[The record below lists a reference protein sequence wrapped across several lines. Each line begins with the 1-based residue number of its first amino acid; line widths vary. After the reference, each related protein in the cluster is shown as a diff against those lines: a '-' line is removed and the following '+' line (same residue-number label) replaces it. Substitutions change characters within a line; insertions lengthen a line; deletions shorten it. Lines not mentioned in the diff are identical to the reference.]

1 LLRSF
6 LRLDPDVILV
16 GEMRDEETASIGF
29 DAAQT
34 GHLLLS
40 TIHTNDAVGS
50 IGRLLDMSVEHNQ
63 IASCLIGVL
72 AQRLVRRNC
81 GKCSREYTPQ
91 RGEWRLFFNEYP
103 NHLKFFRGIGCKA
116 CGFTGYSGRTLI
128 SELLE
133 VNQEIALALSTG
145 AGEKQIKQLALEG
158 GMKTMID
165 DGICKLNQT
174 TLAEIIRV
182 VPIEMIKEFR
192 TRREY
197 QSEAGQEYPSGD
209 RAEKRSACRIFKP
222 DAKLIISD
230 PEADWL
236 TIDKL
241 YERYEFLRRKVG
253 RPEKRIDAAVFR
265 AFIGHNFTEVCNQY
279 ECDSVIFYLST
290 QSGKVEISA
299 AAQTHKPN

>member
-1 LLRSF
+1 
-6 LRLDPDVILV
+6 
-16 GEMRDEETASIGF
+16 
-29 DAAQT
+29 
-34 GHLLLS
+34 
-40 TIHTNDAVGS
+40 
-50 IGRLLDMSVEHNQ
+50 
-63 IASCLIGVL
+63 
-72 AQRLVRRNC
+72 
-81 GKCSREYTPQ
+81 
-91 RGEWRLFFNEYP
+91 
-103 NHLKFFRGIGCKA
+103 
-116 CGFTGYSGRTLI
+116 
-128 SELLE
+128 
-133 VNQEIALALSTG
+133 
-145 AGEKQIKQLALEG
+145 
-158 GMKTMID
+158 MKTMID

-192 TRREY
+192 SRQEY
-197 QSEAGQEYPSGD
+197 QGEDSS
-209 RAEKRSACRIFKP
+209 EKRSACRVFKP

-265 AFIGHNFTEVCNQY
+265 AFIGQNFTKVCDQY

-299 AAQTHKPN
+299 AAQTRKPN